1 DYVLDEV
8 TAATGAK
15 KQYVWETDTM
25 TGINWAQVPSTILE
39 MGYMTNADEDLR
51 MASDDYQDTI
61 AEAVADAVDLFLQE

>member
-1 DYVLDEV
+1 MLDEV

-51 MASDDYQDTI
+51 MALDDYQDTI